1 MSSANFG
8 VLLRCKVIVVG
19 DAGVGKSAI
28 VQMFHSKGSHYP
40 RQYNMTTGCDFV
52 MKEIKVPESDY
63 TVELH
68 IYDCAGQSVFKDLTS
83 QYWKNSNIVIFVY
96 DVTKPESFQN
106 LGEWLDL
113 VRKKCPEKVLPGVYV
128 DLFLNVHLTQHLS
141 AGSLPTRLTWK
152 IVSRSIPPKE
162 QSLQGTTL
170 WSFVRSPRSG
180 TSMLRVRSLPP
191 PSCTPRLTRT
201 SSRL

>member
-113 VRKKCPEKVLPGVYV
+113 VRKKCPEKVLPGVVVANKV
-128 DLFLNVHLTQHLS
+128 DLEDRVKVHTTEGAEFARNNSLEFCQISAFRDINVESPFSAAAKLYSQAYQNKLETLN
-141 AGSLPTRLTWK
+141 G
-152 IVSRSIPPKE
+152 I
-162 QSLQGTTL
+162 
-170 WSFVRSPRSG
+170 
-180 TSMLRVRSLPP
+180 
-191 PSCTPRLTRT
+191 
-201 SSRL
+201 

>member
-83 QYWKNSNIVIFVY
+83 QY
-96 DVTKPESFQN
+96 VTK
-106 LGEWLDL
+106 
-113 VRKKCPEKVLPGVYV
+113 
-128 DLFLNVHLTQHLS
+128 
-141 AGSLPTRLTWK
+141 
-152 IVSRSIPPKE
+152 
-162 QSLQGTTL
+162 
-170 WSFVRSPRSG
+170 
-180 TSMLRVRSLPP
+180 
-191 PSCTPRLTRT
+191 
-201 SSRL
+201 